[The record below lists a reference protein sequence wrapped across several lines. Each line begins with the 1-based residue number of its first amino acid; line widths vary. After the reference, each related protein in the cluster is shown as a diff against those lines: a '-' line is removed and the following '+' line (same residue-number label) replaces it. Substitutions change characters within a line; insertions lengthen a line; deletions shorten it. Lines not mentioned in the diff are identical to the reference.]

1 MLSSPRIQSFAID
14 FFSSMLK
21 VARSL
26 PNSSFRCSTH
36 HIIDR
41 SMLVAPRVQLF
52 NAQFSSDSFNFLLY
66 SSRTQCGPSR
76 IERQLAATSSPVFDR
91 KEKFDA
97 LFSGNRRRHNA
108 QYDPLTSGMQ
118 QGAMS
123 MTPQLAEMPTPDGRC
138 VLAHV
143 NNHVPNA
150 RPETLPGTKRARVSV
165 CATATGGPTRSCDG
179 NRDGRCVDAHVN
191 NHVPNAREETLPG
204 TRRARVSVCA
214 TATGGPTRSCDGR
227 TNIDRN

>member
-1 MLSSPRIQSFAID
+1 MSSTVRCSNFLVSNRSTLRVPQIQSYSIVFFKSVVTVPHARPFDARGSAHSTIRRAIFFAIDLSMLSSPRIQSFAID

-52 NAQFSSDSFNFLLY
+52 NAQFSSDSFNFLLH

-97 LFSGNRRRHNA
+97 LFSGN
-108 QYDPLTSGMQ
+108 
-118 QGAMS
+118 
-123 MTPQLAEMPTPDGRC
+123 
-138 VLAHV
+138 
-143 NNHVPNA
+143 
-150 RPETLPGTKRARVSV
+150 
-165 CATATGGPTRSCDG
+165 
-179 NRDGRCVDAHVN
+179 
-191 NHVPNAREETLPG
+191 
-204 TRRARVSVCA
+204 
-214 TATGGPTRSCDGR
+214 
-227 TNIDRN
+227 